1 MDYKT
6 AKVQENVDWETCRS
20 KYSDIGNAF
29 QVQYPRNPT
38 EEKDF
43 PHDASAITKVQL
55 TANLKQI
62 RIKYRQA
69 VDLGRRSGQGRVV
82 LMFFELC
89 EEVWGGS
96 PATRSLSSCIETG
109 DLEESSSGPSS
120 PPSLEHSP
128 QPESSEPSGSLPAA
142 VVVRHRRDLLQAQL
156 NGHRRDQLKRKLPA
170 DHAVQEDLKINKR
183 MVELME
189 QTSIRNADGMQ
200 QMNATIRDGFSLMKD
215 LIHAHPHSSSGG
227 HGHFQEQSSP
237 FMQRRPHPPTLT
249 YTPRTNSDTF
259 FLWMEIALHVCLIMT
274 DKAWRKTPK
283 ALAVFRSLPPSL

>member
-1 MDYKT
+1 MGKSDSDKCRNCGV
-6 AKVQENVDWETCRS
+6 KENVEHILLHCDIYKVRDWETCRS
-20 KYSDIGNAF
+20 KYSDIWDAF
-29 QVQYPRNPT
+29 QVQYPRTPT

-55 TANLKQI
+55 TAKLKQI
-62 RIKYRQA
+62 RRKYRQA

-89 EEVWGGS
+89 EEILGGS
-96 PATRSLSSCIETG
+96 PATRSLSSGIETG

-120 PPSLEHSP
+120 TPSLEHSP

-156 NGHRRDQLKRKLPA
+156 NGHRSDRLKRKLPA
-170 DHAVQEDLKINKR
+170 DHAVQEDLKIKWR

-200 QMNATIRDGFSLMKD
+200 QMNATIRDGFSLMRD
-215 LIHAHPHSSSGG
+215 FIQAHPHSSSG
-227 HGHFQEQSSP
+227 GHFQEQSSP
-237 FMQRRPHPPTLT
+237 FMQRRPHPPTPT
-249 YTPRTNSDTF
+249 YTPRTNS
-259 FLWMEIALHVCLIMT
+259 ASY
-274 DKAWRKTPK
+274 RQ
-283 ALAVFRSLPPSL
+283 SLFQED